1 MSKLRGMIFG
11 SFIGDAMAL
20 GPHWIYD
27 QSKLKDH
34 WSEKNPFV
42 APIEKY
48 HKTKEKGDFTHYGD
62 QVLMYFQFL
71 KMNHEFDA
79 KNFYRDYKVFMEGYD
94 GYKDEATK
102 ETLEHL
108 SRNVLLGSRSNEL
121 GGATGFFVPAWLY
134 PNSPDKALELAV
146 ERTRLTHNND
156 LLLERTSF
164 LVQWLFSVLKGDTP
178 RKGLDKIKGNFSE
191 AINSDLEKAISML
204 SDDPDSAI
212 SSFGQSCNSDH
223 AFPASVY
230 YILKFQEDLKNALI
244 QNVYGGGDSAARGM
258 VIGAILGAYLGES
271 AIPVQWMAT
280 LNHFKEIDALLK

>member
-1 MSKLRGMIFG
+1 
-11 SFIGDAMAL
+11 
-20 GPHWIYD
+20 
-27 QSKLKDH
+27 
-34 WSEKNPFV
+34 
-42 APIEKY
+42 
-48 HKTKEKGDFTHYGD
+48 
-62 QVLMYFQFL
+62 
-71 KMNHEFDA
+71 
-79 KNFYRDYKVFMEGYD
+79 
-94 GYKDEATK
+94 
-102 ETLEHL
+102 
-108 SRNVLLGSRSNEL
+108 
-121 GGATGFFVPAWLY
+121 
-134 PNSPDKALELAV
+134 
-146 ERTRLTHNND
+146 
-156 LLLERTSF
+156 LLLERTAF

-191 AINSDLEKAISML
+191 TINSDLEKAISML

-212 SSFGQSCNSDH
+212 SNFGQSCNSDH